1 MITMTITS
9 MISMAIVIM
18 MITIMM
24 MIESRS
30 QGTSLLLMVEKVS
43 VSVQNV

>member
-1 MITMTITS
+1 MTITS
-9 MISMAIVIM
+9 IISIAIVIM

-43 VSVQNV
+43 VRVQNV

>member
-1 MITMTITS
+1 MIKMTITS
-9 MISMAIVIM
+9 MISIVIM
-18 MITIMM
+18 MIIIMM